1 MKRLSSIFEEKP
13 EYWGLR
19 GDSYFWNYL
28 EEKFSNYRLPF
39 EYEELE
45 KIIKEEYL
53 KLTGDK
59 LTNDSIGRC
68 DELEHGG
75 MSSGAI
81 SGEFWISIALPLLKE
96 RLKNYNKKNYR

>member
-1 MKRLSSIFEEKP
+1 MKRLSSIVEEKP

-53 KLTGDK
+53 KLTGLE
-59 LTNDSIGRC
+59 LTKDSIGRY
-68 DELEHGG
+68 DDFKHGG

-81 SGEFWISIALPLLKE
+81 SGEFWINTALPLLKE
-96 RLKNYNKKNYR
+96 RLKNLN

>member
-53 KLTGDK
+53 KLTGLE
-59 LTNDSIGRC
+59 LTKDSIGRC
-68 DELEHGG
+68 
-75 MSSGAI
+75 
-81 SGEFWISIALPLLKE
+81 
-96 RLKNYNKKNYR
+96 

>member
-45 KIIKEEYL
+45 KKIKEEYL
-53 KLTGDK
+53 KLTGLE
-59 LTNDSIGRC
+59 LTKDSIGRC
-68 DELEHGG
+68 DDFKHGG

-81 SGEFWISIALPLLKE
+81 SGEFWINTALPLLKE
-96 RLKNYNKKNYR
+96 RLKNLN